1 MDAGAGSLTRGP
13 SARIVLL
20 AAGVLSTAACGSPG
34 GERPAERASA
44 DAPAGDTVPVVG
56 GGCVYRRVPGVAV
69 VGDVRGAWARVT
81 FTPDPG
87 HGAGFGFDDEVRAE
101 TPEGRLETG
110 DRRRAE
116 AELIS
121 RGTCNPV
128 GDLDLLGPASGD
140 AEGTGGDGRGHG
152 GRERP
157 AGRGLPGDRGGG
169 VAEDEPDDL
178 LFTASHVNFAW
189 GFRAEGCAVR
199 RDGGVV
205 SWLPEPDSPDTVTA
219 TGGGHPGA
227 RLGEIPGDSVAA
239 MAALVPE
246 AARGGVEASD
256 GGMRDFGSVT
266 YRGRYRRPGAA
277 AWREVVLL
285 EAGDWKRVNRSEASR
300 TLVGWLS
307 RALEPFDCPDPTSLS
322 P

>member
-1 MDAGAGSLTRGP
+1 MDAGAGTPARGATARLALLT
-13 SARIVLL
+13 
-20 AAGVLSTAACGSPG
+20 AGVFSTAACGSPG
-34 GERPAERASA
+34 GERPAERAPA
-44 DAPAGDTVPVVG
+44 DAPDADTVPVVG
-56 GGCVYRRVPGVAV
+56 GGCVYRRVPGVVV
-69 VGDVRGAWARVT
+69 VGDVGGAWARVT
-81 FTPDPG
+81 FTPEPG
-87 HGAGFGFDDEVRAE
+87 HEAGFEFDDDVPAA

-128 GDLDLLGPASGD
+128 GDLDLLGPA
-140 AEGTGGDGRGHG
+140 GGDGGGHG
-152 GRERP
+152 GQERSAADGGLTGAP
-157 AGRGLPGDRGGG
+157 GRVGAGG
-169 VAEDEPDDL
+169 EPDDL

-205 SWLPEPDSPDTVTA
+205 SWLPEPNGPDTVTA
-219 TGGGHPGA
+219 TGGGHPGE
-227 RLGEIPGDSVAA
+227 RLGEIPADSVAA

-246 AARGGVEASD
+246 AAGGRVDASD

-277 AWREVVLL
+277 AWRDVVLL
-285 EAGDWKRVNRSEASR
+285 ETGDWKRVNRSEAAR

-307 RALEPFDCPDPTSLS
+307 RRLEPFDCPDPTALS